1 MNEKEEQEELK
12 KMVNRIKKQHE
23 VLRKEQG
30 DEQYKHLTTQDRITV
45 YTNDKQGMKFW
56 EE

>member
-1 MNEKEEQEELK
+1 MKKREEQELK
-12 KMVNRIKKQHE
+12 EMVNQMKQQHE

-45 YTNDKQGMKFW
+45 YTNDKQAMKFW